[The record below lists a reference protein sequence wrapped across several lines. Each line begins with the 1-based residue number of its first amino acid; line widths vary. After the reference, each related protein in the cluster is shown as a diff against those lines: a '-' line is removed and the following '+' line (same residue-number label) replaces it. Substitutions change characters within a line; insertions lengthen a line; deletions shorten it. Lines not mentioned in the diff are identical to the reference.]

1 MFCPECGAIN
11 DDKRE
16 TCFICGA
23 PLHKSNYESDLDA
36 LDQMSQETNDM
47 IHDLVDNKDSK
58 KRKLKISDKVIIF
71 FVLIVLITMGCSCL
85 TGGFAYLLSQNEDAV
100 LEYAEEN
107 GLIDQETLDA
117 ITSQEND
124 NNKDESSEAS
134 ITSGMT
140 EEEFRESVTYDMFE
154 LETIEDD
161 TVEIQLPS
169 ELQEVEVDESEE
181 YTEGDDLNV
190 RSWKY
195 GEDYDVIQIGTFS
208 EFNTMEEAADIV
220 YDNAIEAEFCSDMQ
234 IEDDT
239 ISGYPAIK
247 ISGYDYYN
255 HEYLVMWI
263 FEAPDKDD
271 MVHYFA
277 ADVLIS
283 DMVLL
288 EAKDTYVYK
297 GMSSESVA
305 E

>member
-23 PLHKSNYESDLDA
+23 HLHKSNYESDLDA
-36 LDQMSQETNDM
+36 LDQMNQETNDM
-47 IHDLVDNKDSK
+47 IHDLIDNKDSK

-71 FVLIVLITMGCSCL
+71 FVLVVLITMGCSCL

-100 LEYAEEN
+100 LDYAEEN

-124 NNKDESSEAS
+124 NNNDESSESS

-161 TVEIQLPS
+161 TIEIQLPS
-169 ELQEVEVDESEE
+169 ELQEVEIDESEE

-195 GEDYDVIQIGTFS
+195 GEDYDVIQIGTFA
-208 EFNTMEEAADIV
+208 EFRTMEEAAEKI
-220 YDNAIEAEFCSDMQ
+220 YENAIDAAFCSDMAM
-234 IEDDT
+234 EEDT

-263 FEAPDKDD
+263 FEAPDKDN

-288 EAKDTYVYK
+288 DAKDTYVYK
-297 GMSSESVA
+297 GIPSETSN